1 MYTVRVSFVE
11 QTAEFTFS
19 GTSRSAGVL
28 VICFAAIT
36 KYLTEAREGRA
47 YSGSQLESAIIRSR
61 EVTGTGAGDN

>member
-47 YSGSQLESAIIRSR
+47 YSGS
-61 EVTGTGAGDN
+61 